1 MTSVTDSVD
10 CGSARVKGERLANS
24 IVRTSMTDALRDAAA
39 LWGGMFN
46 TPCCFQTQS
55 AQRPILTSMEHRSYV
70 KQHVTTSALAVAM
83 LLTILI
89 CSMPASAQAQ
99 SETVE
104 LTLISSHQH
113 DSEAFTQG
121 LEMHNGL
128 LYESTG
134 LYGHSSLRE
143 IDPLSG
149 QVIRQTELDESLF
162 AEGIT
167 IVGDNIVM
175 LTWKEGVALVFDIES
190 MTVVANHTYSGEGW
204 GLCYDGTHLVMSNG
218 TSELAFRNPEDFTLN
233 STLRVTDQGN
243 EVSQLNELE
252 CVGQTVYANIWGSDS
267 IIAIDKS
274 NGEVGLIID
283 VSMLA
288 ENESD
293 DYNNVLNG
301 IAYVPE
307 QDAFLIT
314 GKNWTSMH
322 LVSFGD
328 TQDTQDEESLESPVI
343 SILKS
348 IWPVL
353 LITALVIFLSSMRL
367 LSVIMHFIILMLV
380 KRQTEQ
386 PPMPSEKEQEAGER
400 Q

>member
-1 MTSVTDSVD
+1 M
-10 CGSARVKGERLANS
+10 
-24 IVRTSMTDALRDAAA
+24 
-39 LWGGMFN
+39 
-46 TPCCFQTQS
+46 
-55 AQRPILTSMEHRSYV
+55 
-70 KQHVTTSALAVAM
+70 KQHVTAPALAVAM
-83 LLTILI
+83 LLAVLT

-104 LTLISSHQH
+104 LVLISSHQH

-121 LEMHNGL
+121 LEMHDGS

-143 IDPLSG
+143 VDPLSG

-167 IVGDNIVM
+167 VVGDSIVM

-190 MTVVANHTYSGEGW
+190 LTVIANHTYSGEGW

-218 TSELAFRNPEDFTLN
+218 TSELAFRNPEDFTLV
-233 STLRVTDQGN
+233 SILRVTDQGN
-243 EVSQLNELE
+243 EVSLLNELE
-252 CVGQTVYANIWGSDS
+252 CVGQTVYANVWGSDS
-267 IIAIDKS
+267 IIAINKS
-274 NGEVGLIID
+274 TGEVGLTID
-283 VSMLA
+283 ASMFA

-293 DYNNVLNG
+293 GYNDVLNG
-301 IAYVPE
+301 IAYVSE

-322 LVSFGD
+322 LVLFGD
-328 TQDTQDEESLESPVI
+328 TQDTQEEGPLESLTI
-343 SILKS
+343 SLLKS

-353 LITALVIFLSSMRL
+353 LIAVLVVFLSSIRF
-367 LSVIMHFIILMLV
+367 LSMIMQFLILMVV

-386 PPMPSEKEQEAGER
+386 PPMPSEEKQEAGER

>member
-1 MTSVTDSVD
+1 M
-10 CGSARVKGERLANS
+10 L
-24 IVRTSMTDALRDAAA
+24 
-39 LWGGMFN
+39 
-46 TPCCFQTQS
+46 
-55 AQRPILTSMEHRSYV
+55 
-70 KQHVTTSALAVAM
+70 LAV
-83 LLTILI
+83 LT
-89 CSMPASAQAQ
+89 CSLPASAQAQ

-104 LTLISSHQH
+104 LVLISSHQH

-121 LEMHNGL
+121 LEMHDGS

-143 IDPLSG
+143 VDPLSG

-167 IVGDNIVM
+167 VVGDSIVM

-190 MTVVANHTYSGEGW
+190 LTVIANHTYSGEGW

-218 TSELAFRNPEDFTLN
+218 SSELAFRNPEDFTLV
-233 STLRVTDQGN
+233 SILRVTDQGN
-243 EVSQLNELE
+243 EVNLLNELE
-252 CVGQTVYANIWGSDS
+252 CVGQTVYANVWGSDS

-274 NGEVGLIID
+274 TGEVGLTID
-283 VSMLA
+283 ASMFA

-293 DYNNVLNG
+293 GYNNVLNG
-301 IAYVPE
+301 IAYVSE

-322 LVSFGD
+322 LVLFGD
-328 TQDTQDEESLESPVI
+328 TQDIQEEEPLESLAI

-353 LITALVIFLSSMRL
+353 LIAVLVVFLSSMRF
-367 LSVIMHFIILMLV
+367 LSAIMQFLILMVV

-386 PPMPSEKEQEAGER
+386 PPMPSEEKQEAGER